1 MGEQLDLI
9 RVSRTEMGAY
19 LCIAQNSVPPSIS
32 KRIILNVECKLQSL
46 YHSKIYTLVLI
57 DEYIIL
63 RMKICSKTF
72 QSHLY
77 ITTIWYN
84 KI

>member
-32 KRIILNVECKLQSL
+32 KRIILNVECKSQIVYHKDKHFLMSNVPLSSL
-46 YHSKIYTLVLI
+46 LKYPFG
-57 DEYIIL
+57 
-63 RMKICSKTF
+63 IC
-72 QSHLY
+72 L
-77 ITTIWYN
+77 
-84 KI
+84 